1 MLGRFQMHY
10 FKKNIGDY
18 AKKTGRLSML
28 QHGAYTLLIDSC
40 YDRERFPN
48 MDDAIEWTWASTTE
62 EIEAVEFVL
71 RRFFVLE
78 NGLYVQSRIREEIEE
93 YHAKATTN
101 KRIAEEREA
110 KRKLKETTS
119 IRTVNDSLPTLHEAP
134 PNQEPLTI
142 NHKPKDKIQRGSRL
156 ANDFSFPKEW
166 ADFCQQTR
174 PELHPTKI
182 FDQFKDYWV
191 SQAGQKGVKLD
202 WFATWRNW
210 VRNSNAPKV
219 NFADM
224 NRITVPPSNL
234 PDPALQKIKADE
246 RITRPPTLEEL
257 AKMAALR
264 AKA

>member
-40 YDRERFPN
+40 YDRERFPT

-78 NGLYVQSRIREEIEE
+78 DGVYVQSRIREEIAE

-110 KRKLKETTS
+110 KRKLKDTTS
-119 IRTVNDSLPTLHEAP
+119 TRTVNDSLPTLHEP
-134 PNQEPLTI
+134 TPNNL
-142 NHKPKDKIQRGSRL
+142 KIIGFHRQGKR
-156 ANDFSFPKEW
+156 
-166 ADFCQQTR
+166 
-174 PELHPTKI
+174 
-182 FDQFKDYWV
+182 
-191 SQAGQKGVKLD
+191 
-202 WFATWRNW
+202 
-210 VRNSNAPKV
+210 
-219 NFADM
+219 
-224 NRITVPPSNL
+224 
-234 PDPALQKIKADE
+234 ALSWIGLQHGAIGYEAQMHLNK
-246 RITRPPTLEEL
+246 TPPTLP
-257 AKMAALR
+257 A
-264 AKA
+264 

>member
-1 MLGRFQMHY
+1 MHY

-40 YDRERFPN
+40 YDRERFPT

-78 NGLYVQSRIREEIEE
+78 DGLYVQSRIREEIAE
-93 YHAKATTN
+93 YHAKASIN

-110 KRKLKETTS
+110 KRKLKDTNTA
-119 IRTVNDSLPTLHEAP
+119 RTVNDSLPSLHEP
-134 PNQEPLTI
+134 TPNHEPVTN
-142 NHKPKDKIQRGSRL
+142 NHKPIDKKTQRGTRL
-156 ANDFSFPKEW
+156 AKDLIFPSEW
-166 ADFCQQTR
+166 LVFCKQER
-174 PELHPTKI
+174 PELQPLQTFEK
-182 FDQFKDYWV
+182 FKDYWI

-210 VRNSNAPKV
+210 VRNTNAPKV
-219 NFADM
+219 NPADIA
-224 NRITVPPSNL
+224 RITVPSNNQ
-234 PDPALQKIKADE
+234 PDPALEKIKADAKMAAP
-246 RITRPPTLEEL
+246 IPLEVL

-264 AKA
+264 VKQ